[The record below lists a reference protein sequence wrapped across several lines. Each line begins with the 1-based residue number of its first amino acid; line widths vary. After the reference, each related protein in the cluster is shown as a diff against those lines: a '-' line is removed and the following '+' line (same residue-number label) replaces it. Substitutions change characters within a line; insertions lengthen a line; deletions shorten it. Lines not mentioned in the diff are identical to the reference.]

1 MSSSLLQPV
10 CPFCSIASDKIIGS
24 NAYAYAIYDTTPV
37 AQGHLLI
44 IPKRHVASY
53 FDLSSEEQIA
63 CWKLVNKMHGAMNST
78 FNPNGFN
85 VGINVN
91 AAAGQ
96 TVWHVHIH
104 LIPRF
109 QGDVENPRG
118 GVRAV
123 IPSKQNY

>member
-1 MSSSLLQPV
+1 MSSSLPQPA
-10 CPFCSIASDKIIGS
+10 CPFCSIASDKIIGA
-24 NAYAYAIYDTTPV
+24 NAHAYAIHDTTPV
-37 AQGHLLI
+37 AQGHVLV
-44 IPKRHVASY
+44 IPRRHAASY

-63 CWKLVNKMHGAMNST
+63 CWNLVNKMHDLIKGT
-78 FNPNGFN
+78 LKPDGFN

-96 TVWHVHIH
+96 TLWHVHIH
-104 LIPRF
+104 LIPRY
-109 QGDVENPRG
+109 QGDVETPRG